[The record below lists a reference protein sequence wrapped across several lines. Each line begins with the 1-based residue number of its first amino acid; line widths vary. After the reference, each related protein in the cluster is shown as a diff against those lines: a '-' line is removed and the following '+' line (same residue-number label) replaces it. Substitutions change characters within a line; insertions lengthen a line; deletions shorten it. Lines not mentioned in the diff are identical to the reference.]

1 MRALVLSGGG
11 ALGAYES
18 GVLRYLIHD
27 LQLKYDILC
36 GVSVGALNC
45 SYLSMYPKEQEN
57 EALNSLLD
65 IWENISTKQVYK
77 RWFPF
82 GRLHGL
88 WRSSLYNS
96 QPLIDK
102 VHKGLNLAQI
112 RQSGR
117 ELAIGTCSLTT
128 GRYVVFTQRDDCL
141 VDAVVAS
148 SSFPMGLIPVT
159 IHNELY
165 TDGGLK
171 HVTPLKA
178 AIDLGADEL
187 DIVINDPS
195 NTDGFCKVTNVISL
209 GLRCV
214 DLMSVQIV
222 ESDAKLAELYNQ
234 MVIGGISNKR
244 LLKIKIVRPI
254 VGLPFSSL
262 NFDHD
267 NIMAMMEIGYNQ
279 AKAQYIPD

>member
-11 ALGAYES
+11 SLGSYEI
-18 GVLRYLIHD
+18 GVLKYLIHD

-45 SYLSMYPKEQEN
+45 SYLSMYPKEREN
-57 EALNSLLD
+57 EALNNLLN
-65 IWENISTKQVYK
+65 IWETISTDQVYK

-82 GRLHGL
+82 GKLHGL
-88 WRSSLYNS
+88 WKDSIYDSK
-96 QPLIDK
+96 PLIKK
-102 VHKGLNLAQI
+102 VHTALNLAQI

-117 ELAIGTCSLTT
+117 QIAVGACSLTT
-128 GRYVVFTQRDDCL
+128 GRYTIFTQNDDCF
-141 VDAVVAS
+141 VDAVLAS
-148 SSFPMGLIPVT
+148 ASFPIGLKPIK

-165 TDGGLK
+165 TDGGVK

-195 NTDGFCKVTNVISL
+195 NTDGFFENKNAITL

-214 DLMSVQIV
+214 DLMSCQIV
-222 ESDAKLAELYNQ
+222 ESDAKLAELYNK

-254 VGLPFSSL
+254 FGLPFSSL
-262 NFDHD
+262 NFDHE
-267 NIMAMMEIGYNQ
+267 NMMAMMEIGYNQ